1 MADLDLVDDDEVFSV
16 LSKDA
21 ALLVADVDTGATGP
35 FFFCLVLKI
44 T

>member
-1 MADLDLVDDDEVFSV
+1 MTDLDLFDDDKVFSV

-35 FFFCLVLKI
+35 FLFCLVLKI

>member
-1 MADLDLVDDDEVFSV
+1 MADLDLVDDEVLSV
-16 LSKDA
+16 LSEDA

-35 FFFCLVLKI
+35 FFFGLVLKI